1 MRDATEPN
9 ACLLAWIG
17 PCIGPAAFEV
27 GEDVLLAFPAPEREA
42 IFFRPR
48 PAYKAEQ
55 RWLGDLLALA
65 RRRLAQAGVTAVGG
79 GLWCTWHD
87 RARFFSH
94 RRQSGG
100 GRFATAIALRA

>member
-1 MRDATEPN
+1 
-9 ACLLAWIG
+9 
-17 PCIGPAAFEV
+17 
-27 GEDVLLAFPAPEREA
+27 
-42 IFFRPR
+42 
-48 PAYKAEQ
+48 
-55 RWLGDLLALA
+55 LLALA